1 MAPTHTAD
9 LLVEEEPGVL
19 TLEEYTGVL
28 TLDADELSALPL
40 PFASEFR
47 MTSSRAE
54 RAIDILLV
62 EDNPADVRLTREI
75 FENGDGRT
83 RLNVV
88 GDGEQAM
95 AFLRREEPFADCPR
109 PQLVLLDLNL
119 PRKDGREVLEE
130 LKSDSNL
137 CRIPVVVL
145 TTSGADTDISRSY
158 ELQANCYI
166 TKPVDLD
173 EFFEVVG
180 SIKTFWLASA
190 RLPSH

>member
-1 MAPTHTAD
+1 
-9 LLVEEEPGVL
+9 
-19 TLEEYTGVL
+19 
-28 TLDADELSALPL
+28 
-40 PFASEFR
+40 

-54 RAIDILLV
+54 RSIDVLLV

-75 FENGDGRT
+75 FENGDDRT

-95 AFLRREEPFADCPR
+95 AFLRREGPYSDCPR

-130 LKSDSNL
+130 LKSDANL

-145 TTSGADTDISRSY
+145 TTSGAESDISRSY

-173 EFFEVVG
+173 QFFEVVG
-180 SIKTFWLASA
+180 SIKSFWLANA
-190 RLPSH
+190 KLPSQ

>member
-1 MAPTHTAD
+1 MPTTD
-9 LLVEEEPGVL
+9 KTTLLVEEAAVLAPERGVL
-19 TLEEYTGVL
+19 TPVEEAAIPTSPFPL
-28 TLDADELSALPL
+28 TSELL
-40 PFASEFR
+40 
-47 MTSSRAE
+47 MTMSRTE
-54 RAIDILLV
+54 RTIDVLLV

-88 GDGEQAM
+88 YDGEQAM
-95 AFLRREEPFADCPR
+95 AFLRRQGPYAESPR

-119 PRKDGREVLEE
+119 PRKDGREVLQE
-130 LKSDSNL
+130 LKADSQL

-145 TTSGADTDISRSY
+145 TTSGAESDISRSY
-158 ELQANCYI
+158 ELHANCYI

-180 SIKTFWLASA
+180 AIKDFWLASA
-190 RLPSH
+190 RLPSQ